1 MEGASSREGGVMTT
15 DVVIIGGGFAG
26 VTAARELTMRGR
38 TAVLVEA
45 RDRLGGRTHTAPHD
59 GHDMELGGT
68 WVHPVQPNVWAEI
81 TRYGLELEELP
92 VPGGTQ
98 AVLSEGKIVELDAN
112 GLEQFLASLAQCCAP
127 GATLFPAP
135 YSEHWGPDTE
145 RFDERSLREYLAT
158 LKLPAA
164 MRDAVDGMCSL
175 IAFAPLD
182 RAAATEVMRVFALSG
197 CSPMQMLAALS
208 AVKIVKGTRAL
219 IEAIAGAGE
228 ICRHPAEVPGPTG
241 RTNR

>member
-1 MEGASSREGGVMTT
+1 MEGASSREGGVMTP

-135 YSEHWGPDTE
+135 YSEHWGPD
-145 RFDERSLREYLAT
+145 
-158 LKLPAA
+158 PN
-164 MRDAVDGMCSL
+164 
-175 IAFAPLD
+175 
-182 RAAATEVMRVFALSG
+182 
-197 CSPMQMLAALS
+197 
-208 AVKIVKGTRAL
+208 GTTKVHCANISQR
-219 IEAIAGAGE
+219 
-228 ICRHPAEVPGPTG
+228 
-241 RTNR
+241 

>member
-1 MEGASSREGGVMTT
+1 MEGAAAREGGVMTT

-98 AVLSEGKIVELDAN
+98 AVLSEGKIVELDDAR
-112 GLEQFLASLAQCCAP
+112 GLEQFMDVARAMLCARRNVVSRALF
-127 GATLFPAP
+127 GAL
-135 YSEHWGPDTE
+135 
-145 RFDERSLREYLAT
+145 
-158 LKLPAA
+158 
-164 MRDAVDGMCSL
+164 
-175 IAFAPLD
+175 
-182 RAAATEVMRVFALSG
+182 
-197 CSPMQMLAALS
+197 
-208 AVKIVKGTRAL
+208 GTRY
-219 IEAIAGAGE
+219 
-228 ICRHPAEVPGPTG
+228 
-241 RTNR
+241 